1 MIMDYQIICDGG
13 CDFTAEQI
21 KKYGVHVIPFY
32 ISFDLKNYQR
42 EIEEIGIR
50 EVYERMVADTRVIP
64 KTSLPSV
71 QDYVD
76 VFLEYAKQGKAIICF
91 CMTLTLSGSY
101 NAACNAK
108 EIVKESYPDA
118 KITVMNSLHC
128 TVTEGMVLREAAR
141 MCRAGLPYEET
152 VEKIKKVMDSG
163 RIFFTVGNTD
173 YLAAGG
179 RIGKVAAIATNLLSL
194 RPIIVL
200 KDGEITAD
208 AVARGRKKSIKK
220 VFETTTKFFK
230 ENGQNP
236 EDYEFCVGFGYDIEE
251 GKAFLQEF
259 LEEFKQYSIKD
270 NTMLA
275 QIGATVA
282 VHTGPYALGV
292 GMVKKYGKVDFSPLK
307 C

>member
-1 MIMDYQIICDGG
+1 MVMDYQIICDGG

-21 KKYGVHVIPFY
+21 EQYGVRVIPFY
-32 ISFDLKNYQR
+32 ITFDSSSYQK

-50 EVYERMVADTRVIP
+50 EVYERMVADEKVIP

-76 VFLEYAKQGKAIICF
+76 VFTEYARQGKAIICF

-108 EIVKESYPDA
+108 EIVGESFPDV
-118 KITVMNSLHC
+118 KITVLNSLHC
-128 TVTEGMVLREAAR
+128 TVTEGLVLREAAR
-141 MCRAGLPYEET
+141 MCQAGMSYGET
-152 VEKIKKVMDSG
+152 VERIKKVMDSG

-179 RIGKVAAIATNLLSL
+179 RIGKVAAIATSLLSL
-194 RPIIVL
+194 RPVIVL

-220 VFETTTKFFK
+220 VFETTAKFFE

-236 EDYEFCVGFGYDIEE
+236 KDYEFCVGFGYDMEE

-259 LEEFKQYSIKD
+259 LEEYKEYSIKD
-270 NTMLA
+270 STMLA

-282 VHTGPYALGV
+282 VHTGPHAIGV
-292 GMVKKYGKVDFSPLK
+292 GLVKKYGKVDFSPLK

>member
-1 MIMDYQIICDGG
+1 MDYQIICDGG
-13 CDFTAEQI
+13 CDFTVEQI
-21 KKYGVHVIPFY
+21 KQYGVHVIPFY
-32 ISFDLKNYQR
+32 ISFDLKKYQK

-50 EVYERMVADTRVIP
+50 EVYERMVADEKVIP

-71 QDYVD
+71 QDYAD
-76 VFLEYAKQGKAIICF
+76 VFMEYAKQGRAIICF

-108 EIVKESYPDA
+108 EIVKESFPDA
-118 KITVMNSLHC
+118 KITVLNSLHC
-128 TVTEGMVLREAAR
+128 TVSEGLVLREAAR
-141 MCRAGLPYEET
+141 MCQAGIPYEET

-163 RIFFTVGNTD
+163 RIIFTVGNTD

-179 RIGKVAAIATNLLSL
+179 RIGKVAAIATSLLSL
-194 RPIIVL
+194 RPVIVL

-220 VFETTTKFFK
+220 VFETIINFF
-230 ENGQNP
+230 EESGENP
-236 EDYEFCVGFGYDIEE
+236 EDYEFCLGFGYDIEE
-251 GKAFLQEF
+251 GKSFLQEF
-259 LEEFKQYSIKD
+259 LEVFKQYSIKA

-282 VHTGPYALGV
+282 VHTGPYALGI
-292 GMVKKYGKVDFSPLK
+292 GFVKKYGKVDFSPLK